1 MAPSISIAAA
11 SPASGWKSGR
21 KAGAAPAEGEADKEA
36 LLLRRRNAELEREV
50 ALLRAELEA
59 ARLRAEAAEEAEER
73 LCAQLG
79 EAECEALELARAYQG
94 HVQEL
99 ARELAAARS
108 R

>member
-11 SPASGWKSGR
+11 APSSGWKGGR
-21 KAGAAPAEGEADKEA
+21 KAGAAPAEGEAEA
-36 LLLRRRNAELEREV
+36 VLLRRRNAELEREV
-50 ALLRAELEA
+50 AMLRAELEA

-79 EAECEALELARAYQG
+79 EAECEALELAREYQG

>member
-1 MAPSISIAAA
+1 MAPSISIAVPT
-11 SPASGWKSGR
+11 PASGWKSGR
-21 KAGAAPAEGEADKEA
+21 KAAEGEAEA
-36 LLLRRRNAELEREV
+36 ALLRRRNAELEREV

-73 LCAQLG
+73 LCVQLG

-94 HVQEL
+94 EVQEL

>member
-11 SPASGWKSGR
+11 SPDSGWKSGR
-21 KAGAAPAEGEADKEA
+21 KAGAAPAEDEAETEA
-36 LLLRRRNAELEREV
+36 VLLRRQNAELEREV

-59 ARLRAEAAEEAEER
+59 ARLRTEAAEEAEER

-94 HVQEL
+94 RVQEL

-108 R
+108 C